1 MNITSN
7 SNLYQ
12 LLSDNKSLC
21 YLDIHGDS
29 YSLNDLA
36 TSIELPCNR
45 GLAFL
50 YLDNS
55 IESVS
60 ILLHFFRE
68 NWAIALL
75 PPNMALPF
83 KERLELRYQPDL
95 IYDPQ
100 RGSLKGYTK
109 ALWQH
114 KAVLF
119 YADKRSEKQLH
130 PKLKLLLSTSG
141 TTGSPKFVKLSEQN
155 IIANALSILDYLP
168 IRSTDVTPLN
178 LPLFYSYGLS
188 IFTSNSI
195 GGGKLV
201 CTNSE
206 VMQKEFWREMD
217 RFGYTSL
224 AGVPYVY
231 ELFARLGFMNKEYP
245 HLRYLSQAGG
255 RLNKELLGQ
264 FAQYAREKQ
273 LEFFVMYGQTEA
285 TARMSFLP
293 PGELINKLG
302 AIGKPIKNGQFT
314 IDPESSELYYTGPNV
329 FGGYAEG
336 PADLAHFDPPSSLA
350 TGDLARQDQDGYYYI
365 TGRLKRIIKLF
376 GIRINLDEVEQLLT
390 SQFPG
395 KELACIGTSDKY
407 ISICYVDPN
416 FQQETIK
423 ELLFKR
429 VHILP
434 QVIRFQQ
441 LPSILRTI
449 NGKIDYQAMSALISS
464 SSELVR

>member
-1 MNITSN
+1 MTNTPH

-12 LLSDNKSLC
+12 LMSDNKSLR

-29 YSLNDLA
+29 YSLSDLA
-36 TSIELPCNR
+36 TSLALPSVR

-60 ILLHFFRE
+60 LLLHFFRE
-68 NWAIALL
+68 DWAIALL
-75 PPNMALPF
+75 PPNMAVPF
-83 KERLELRYQPDL
+83 KEKLELRYQPNL

-109 ALWQH
+109 ALWHH
-114 KAVLF
+114 KTGLF
-119 YADKRSEKQLH
+119 YADKQLEQQLH
-130 PKLKLLLSTSG
+130 PNLKLLLSTSG
-141 TTGSPKFVKLSEQN
+141 TTGSPKFVKLSEHN

-168 IRSTDVTPLN
+168 IRPTDVTPLN

-188 IFTSNSI
+188 VFTSNSI

-206 VMQKEFWREMD
+206 VMQKEFWREME

-231 ELFARLGFMNKEYP
+231 ELFARLGFLKKEHP
-245 HLRYLSQAGG
+245 HLRYLTQAGG
-255 RLNKELLGQ
+255 KLNKELLAQ
-264 FAQYAREKQ
+264 FAEYAREKH

-293 PGELINKLG
+293 PEQLIDKLG

-314 IDPESSELYYTGPNV
+314 IDPESSELHYSGPNV

-336 PADLAHFDPPSSLA
+336 PADLQHFDSPRSLA

-365 TGRLKRIIKLF
+365 TGRLKRIVKLF
-376 GIRINLDEVEQLLT
+376 GIRINLDEIEQMLA

-395 KELACIGTSDKY
+395 KELVCVGTSDKY
-407 ISICYVDPN
+407 ISICYVTPDI
-416 FQQETIK
+416 QQETIK

-441 LPSILRTI
+441 LSSILRTS
-449 NGKIDYQAMSALISS
+449 NGKIDYHAMTTLISESSAL
-464 SSELVR
+464 VH

>member
-1 MNITSN
+1 MTNTPH

-12 LLSDNKSLC
+12 LMSDNKSLR

-29 YSLNDLA
+29 YSLSDLA
-36 TSIELPCNR
+36 TSLVLPSVR

-60 ILLHFFRE
+60 LLLHFFRE
-68 NWAIALL
+68 DWAIALL
-75 PPNMALPF
+75 PPNMAVPF
-83 KERLELRYQPDL
+83 KEKLELRYQPNL

-100 RGSLKGYTK
+100 RGNLKGYTK
-109 ALWQH
+109 ALWHH
-114 KAVLF
+114 KTGLF
-119 YADKRSEKQLH
+119 YADKQLEQQLH
-130 PKLKLLLSTSG
+130 PNLKLLLSTSG
-141 TTGSPKFVKLSEQN
+141 TTGSPKFVKLSEHN

-168 IRSTDVTPLN
+168 IRPTDVTPLN

-188 IFTSNSI
+188 VFTSNSI

-206 VMQKEFWREMD
+206 VMQKEFWREME

-231 ELFARLGFMNKEYP
+231 ELFARLGFLKKEHP
-245 HLRYLSQAGG
+245 HLRYLTQAGG
-255 RLNKELLGQ
+255 KLNKELLAQ
-264 FAQYAREKQ
+264 FAQYAREKE

-293 PGELINKLG
+293 PEQLIDKLG

-314 IDPESSELYYTGPNV
+314 IDPESSELHYSGPNV

-336 PADLAHFDPPSSLA
+336 PADLQHFDAPTLLA

-365 TGRLKRIIKLF
+365 TGRLKRIVKLF
-376 GIRINLDEVEQLLT
+376 GIRINLDEIEQMLA

-395 KELACIGTSDKY
+395 KELVCVGTSDKY
-407 ISICYVDPN
+407 ISICYVTPDI
-416 FQQETIK
+416 QQETIK

-441 LPSILRTI
+441 LSSILRTS
-449 NGKIDYQAMSALISS
+449 NGKIDYHAITALISNS
-464 SSELVR
+464 SALVH

>member
-1 MNITSN
+1 MISTSP
-7 SNLYQ
+7 SSLYQ
-12 LLSDNKSLC
+12 LLDDNKSLR
-21 YLDIHGDS
+21 YLDTHGDS
-29 YSLNDLA
+29 YSLSDLA
-36 TSIELPCNR
+36 SSLALPCSR

-60 ILLHFFRE
+60 LLLHFFRE

-75 PPNMALPF
+75 PPNMAVPF
-83 KERLELRYQPDL
+83 KERLELRYQPNL

-100 RGSLKGYTK
+100 RSSLKSYTK
-109 ALWQH
+109 ALWRH
-114 KAVLF
+114 KTGLF
-119 YADKRSEKQLH
+119 YADRQLEQQLH
-130 PKLKLLLSTSG
+130 PNLKLLLSTSG
-141 TTGSPKFVKLSEQN
+141 TTGSPKFVKLSEDN

-168 IRSTDVTPLN
+168 ISPTDVTPLN

-188 IFTSNSI
+188 VFTSNSI

-206 VMQKEFWREMD
+206 VMQKEFWREME

-231 ELFARLGFMNKEYP
+231 ELFARLGFLKKDYP
-245 HLRYLSQAGG
+245 HLRYLTQAGG
-255 RLNKELLGQ
+255 RLNKELLAQ
-264 FAQYAREKQ
+264 FAQYAQEKQ
-273 LEFFVMYGQTEA
+273 LDFFVMYGQTEA

-293 PGELINKLG
+293 PAQLIDKLG

-314 IDPESSELYYTGPNV
+314 IDPESSELHYNGPNV

-336 PADLAHFDPPSSLA
+336 QADLAHFDPPKSLA

-365 TGRLKRIIKLF
+365 TGRLKRIVKLF
-376 GIRINLDEVEQLLT
+376 GIRINLDEVEHLLT

-395 KELACIGTSDKY
+395 KELVCIGSSDKY

-416 FQQETIK
+416 VQQETIK

-441 LPSILRTI
+441 LPSILRTS
-449 NGKIDYQAMSALISS
+449 NGKIDYHAMTTLMSEPSAL
-464 SSELVR
+464 LQ